1 MDGEKLI
8 QVSFQIPPS
17 ALDSLSRL
25 AQQLRL
31 LTQAAAASVPAART
45 GESEYVESGS
55 FDPERFYE
63 LQRDM
68 SEPRAVRRAV
78 PDIADAPAV
87 SPEISRAED
96 AEAVSA
102 RVWREPED
110 AKSAGDG
117 SLRQPAQ
124 FARTSAPDSGAR
136 YTEERDDPLLPA
148 GEPRRETQDLDLSA
162 VRGEVL
168 DEIGTPTGAG
178 IAVQAQPGVPQ
189 SRWSGYIGE
198 PAVSGEAPLTAEGV
212 SMAFERDGRRYDNGF
227 PLY

>member
-25 AQQLRL
+25 AEQLRL
-31 LTQAAAASVPAART
+31 LTQAAAAASAPAGRT
-45 GESEYVESGS
+45 SEYVESGS

-68 SEPRAVRRAV
+68 SDPQAVRRTVSDV
-78 PDIADAPAV
+78 PDAPAV
-87 SPEISRAED
+87 SPVISRTED

-102 RVWREPED
+102 DVQREPED
-110 AKSAGDG
+110 ARSAGDG
-117 SLRQPAQ
+117 FFRQSEQ
-124 FARTSAPDSGAR
+124 LVRTPGPDSER
-136 YTEERDDPLLPA
+136 QYKEERDDPLLPA
-148 GEPRRETQDLDLSA
+148 GEPRRETRDLDLSVA
-162 VRGEVL
+162 RGEVGG
-168 DEIGTPTGAG
+168 EIETPTGAG
-178 IAVQAQPGVPQ
+178 IAVEAQPEIPR
-189 SRWSGYIGE
+189 SRWGGVIE
-198 PAVSGEAPLTAEGV
+198 ELADAGEAPLTAQAV